1 MDRNSFLSSLPFL
14 IPIASSSWPPRTTA
28 PRSSNHSNSNGN
40 GGNATT
46 TAVRSERLLQD
57 HYSLSIEPVARNRSD
72 TSKAGA
78 AATTTTNIGSATTT
92 ATAAST
98 TLGPAFFGS
107 SSLTTIDEFD
117 PSLCSLEMVLE
128 YTDND
133 HDNSNTNNNSNR
145 GHQQHRNNSYSSPMQ
160 QTHRHGNSHNNNH
173 RHQNYNATAAVSY
186 TGMAYVSL
194 HGSTIFQLDLS
205 ELQSVQVQETD
216 ATSSSS
222 GMQPHAPPCLLLKFS
237 NVAVLRIFSL
247 VAVPADEHFH
257 LQGVCHKITTA
268 ASAAAAASSQSQFS
282 SMMTTLCDNNAV
294 ASPSAGTSRVG
305 IGSCSTG
312 SSTDTG
318 FGGHYRHDVS
328 GAAEGEHKARQEDG
342 HEPSTTAR
350 SAQKRETHDDDEEEN
365 PRDRVERRIQRRR
378 LAYDKSV
385 AGMQA
390 LETVLDMPVSTFF
403 ADHPSAMTAQA
414 TASAVLM
421 DRVSPLLTAIGDDLT
436 NAYARQGDKAQAM
449 QACESNL
456 AECRNALDE
465 NLKAF
470 FPLPRSKQR
479 LLTTR
484 TTTTVSSLAAARNS
498 GNSKTDPGVDVDV
511 IAEQVQELVQRQK
524 EAVRKRHEL
533 FLLPSR
539 G

>member
-1 MDRNSFLSSLPFL
+1 MDRSSFLSSLPFL
-14 IPIASSSWPPRTTA
+14 VPIASSSWPPRT
-28 PRSSNHSNSNGN
+28 SNSNGN
-40 GGNATT
+40 GGNGTT
-46 TAVRSERLLQD
+46 SATAVRSERLLQD
-57 HYSLSIEPVARNRSD
+57 HYSVSFEPVARNRSD
-72 TSKAGA
+72 IPKASAATTANTGSAATTA
-78 AATTTTNIGSATTT
+78 AATSA
-92 ATAAST
+92 AAT

-107 SSLTTIDEFD
+107 SSLTTIENFD
-117 PSLCSLEMVLE
+117 PALCSLEMVLE
-128 YTDND
+128 CTDND
-133 HDNSNTNNNSNR
+133 NGNSNNNNNSNEYGGNQR
-145 GHQQHRNNSYSSPMQ
+145 RSNSYSSPMQ
-160 QTHRHGNSHNNNH
+160 QTHRHHNTHNNNH
-173 RHQNYNATAAVSY
+173 RHQNKNASAVSY
-186 TGMAYVSL
+186 TGIAYVSL
-194 HGSTIFQLDLS
+194 HGSSIFQLDLS

-216 ATSSSS
+216 ATATTGS
-222 GMQPHAPPCLLLKFS
+222 MQQHTPPCLLLKFS
-237 NVAVLRIFSL
+237 QVAVLRIFSL

-257 LQGVCHKITTA
+257 LQGVCNKITTA
-268 ASAAAAASSQSQFS
+268 AAAAAAAARNQSAHSST
-282 SMMTTLCDNNAV
+282 MTTMYDTV
-294 ASPSAGTSRVG
+294 ASPGPSTNRGVV
-305 IGSCSTG
+305 GSCSTG

-342 HEPSTTAR
+342 QPSTTSR
-350 SAQKRETHDDDEEEN
+350 SAQKGLTHDDDDDEEEN
-365 PRDRVERRIQRRR
+365 PRDRMERRIQRRR

-403 ADHPSAMTAQA
+403 ADNPAAMTAQA

-421 DRVSPLLTAIGDDLT
+421 DRVGPLLTAIGDDLT
-436 NAYARQGDKAQAM
+436 NAYARQGDKVQAM

-456 AECRNALDE
+456 AECRNSLDE
-465 NLKAF
+465 NLKSF

-484 TTTTVSSLAAARNS
+484 TSTATSSSLAAARNGS
-498 GNSKTDPGVDVDV
+498 NSKTDTGVEVDE
-511 IAEQVQELVQRQK
+511 IAEQVEELVQRQK